1 MNLMVGNDIKY
12 IDFHCHCDLLPGFDN
27 GSLKL
32 DREVAAIAV
41 TTTPLAWPKNV
52 KESKRITGMIP
63 ALGMHPQ
70 LIGSR
75 FNDHYSFSK
84 YIQDASVI
92 GEIGLD
98 GSTAFKENLAAQEMV
113 LSEIL
118 ELCAESS
125 KTKILSIHS
134 LRAETK
140 LIRLLQQK
148 ISTNSLTPVMHW
160 FTGSITQASKLLDI
174 GAKFSFNHK
183 MIRTKSGQNL
193 LSHIPKETV
202 LIETDLPFT
211 SKTFDSCLHKTLLKE
226 TSVKIAAHLNMHHE
240 EFSDSILQNS
250 TELLATTFK

>member
-1 MNLMVGNDIKY
+1 MVGNDIKY

-27 GSLKL
+27 GSLEL

-52 KESKRITGMIP
+52 EESKRKTSMIP

-70 LIGSR
+70 LIGSH

-84 YIQDASVI
+84 YIQDASIV

-98 GSTAFKENLAAQEMV
+98 GSTAFKESLAAQETV
-113 LSEIL
+113 LSKIL
-118 ELCAESS
+118 ELCAENS
-125 KTKILSIHS
+125 KTKVLSIHS

-160 FTGSITQASKLLDI
+160 FTGSVTQASKLLDI

-193 LSHIPKETV
+193 LSHIPKECI

-211 SKTFDSCLHKTLLKE
+211 SKTFDSALHQTLLKE
-226 TSVKIAAHLNMHHE
+226 TTVKIATHLNRHHE
-240 EFSDSILQNS
+240 EISDSILQNS

>member
-1 MNLMVGNDIKY
+1 MIVGNDIKY

-84 YIQDASVI
+84 YIQDASIV

-98 GSTAFKENLAAQEMV
+98 GSTAFKESLAAQETV

-118 ELCAESS
+118 ELCAENS
-125 KTKILSIHS
+125 KTKVLSIHS

-148 ISTNSLTPVMHW
+148 ISINSLTPVMHW
-160 FTGSITQASKLLDI
+160 FTGSAAQASKLLDI

-211 SKTFDSCLHKTLLKE
+211 SKTFDSSLHKKLLKE

>member
-1 MNLMVGNDIKY
+1 MIVGNDIKY

-32 DREVAAIAV
+32 AREVAAIAV

-52 KESKRITGMIP
+52 EESKRITGMIP

-84 YIQDASVI
+84 YIQDASIV

-98 GSTAFKENLAAQEMV
+98 GSTAFKESLAAQETV

-118 ELCAESS
+118 ELCAENS
-125 KTKILSIHS
+125 KTKVLSIHS

-148 ISTNSLTPVMHW
+148 ISANSLTPVMHW
-160 FTGSITQASKLLDI
+160 FTGSVTQASKLLDI

-183 MIRTKSGQNL
+183 MIRTKRGQNL
-193 LSHIPKETV
+193 LAHIPKETV

-211 SKTFDSCLHKTLLKE
+211 SKTFDSALHKTLLKE
-226 TSVKIAAHLNMHHE
+226 TTVKIATHLNVHHE
-240 EFSDSILQNS
+240 ELSDSILQNS